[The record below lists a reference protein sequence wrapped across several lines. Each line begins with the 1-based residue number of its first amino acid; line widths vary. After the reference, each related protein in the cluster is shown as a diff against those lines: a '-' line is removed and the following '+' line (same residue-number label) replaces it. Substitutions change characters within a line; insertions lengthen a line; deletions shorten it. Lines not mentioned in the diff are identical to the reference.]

1 MGEGASRRVG
11 GVASLAGE
19 GGTERGPGRAAAD
32 GTEHPAGAGRPAA
45 RRLDEHLADRRG
57 GLRYQVRRRRPQRSE
72 HDHRAEVRPA
82 KFLRFGAGPL
92 ARLPLVLA
100 GLVVPALLLVIW
112 QVVTAKALFSP
123 SQLPPPVDVVTALGE
138 LLRRGELW
146 PHLRASVS
154 RVLFGYLAGAAA
166 ALALGSLVGLSAVVR
181 RLLAPTVAA
190 FRTVPSLAWVPLLL
204 LWFGI
209 DETPKLFLVA
219 IGAFFPIYT
228 TTASALSHV
237 DAQLLEVGRAYGR
250 RGGSL
255 LTTVMLPAAAPQL
268 VNGLRLGM
276 ANAWLFLVAAELI
289 ASSKGLGFLL
299 IDSQN
304 TGRTDVMLL
313 AIVLL
318 AGLGK
323 VSDTAFA
330 ALEHRMVRRRS

>member
-1 MGEGASRRVG
+1 M
-11 GVASLAGE
+11 
-19 GGTERGPGRAAAD
+19 
-32 GTEHPAGAGRPAA
+32 
-45 RRLDEHLADRRG
+45 
-57 GLRYQVRRRRPQRSE
+57 
-72 HDHRAEVRPA
+72 
-82 KFLRFGAGPL
+82 
-92 ARLPLVLA
+92 A
-100 GLVVPALLLVIW
+100 GLIVPVVLLAVW
-112 QVVTAKALFSP
+112 QFVTAKGLFSA
-123 SQLPPPVDVVTALGE
+123 SQLPPPADVVAALGG

-146 PHLRASVS
+146 THLQASIT
-154 RVLFGYLAGAAA
+154 RVLIGYLAGAAV
-166 ALALGSLVGLSAVVR
+166 ALGLGSLVGLSAIAR

-190 FRTVPSLAWVPLLL
+190 VRTVPSLAWVPLLL

-209 DETPKLFLVA
+209 DETPKVLLVA

-237 DAQLLEVGRAYGR
+237 DAQLVEVGRAYGR
-250 RGGSL
+250 RGVSL
-255 LTTVMLPAAAPQL
+255 LTTVMLPAAAPEL

-318 AGLGK
+318 AALGK
-323 VSDTAFA
+323 LSDWALG
-330 ALEHRMVRRRS
+330 ALEHRLVRRRG